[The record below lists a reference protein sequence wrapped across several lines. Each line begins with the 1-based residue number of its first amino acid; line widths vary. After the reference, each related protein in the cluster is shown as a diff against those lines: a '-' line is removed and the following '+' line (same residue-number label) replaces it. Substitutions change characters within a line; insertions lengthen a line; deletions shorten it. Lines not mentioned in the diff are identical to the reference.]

1 MTAVAET
8 IEVRT
13 ETLNLVADVALSA
26 AGSSS
31 KLPAVRIVAY
41 GGGVMTVPG
50 WNDIVIDLAGLDVT
64 GSVALLSDHDS
75 TRRGVVGHGRAEVAG
90 GRLTVA
96 GTISATTAAAR
107 EIVESARNGFAWEA
121 SVGLEVH
128 ERRRVAA
135 GEVVLV
141 NGRTIRALAGGF
153 TLVSRGRL
161 REVSIVALGCDG
173 GTSVSIAAAQKRT
186 EGVMVTTAT
195 VEQDV
200 VEQQTQETATET
212 VEAGRVAAIRKIC
225 AGRFPE
231 IEERAVAEQWDTN
244 RVELE
249 VLRASRPKVPVAY
262 VPDQHVPTSASL
274 EAAILM
280 RMGKSGLG
288 EKVLGAPAME
298 AGERLG
304 AAHMMDICRAAL
316 LSEHRDVP
324 HGRLDLVRASLSTLA
339 LPTAL
344 GNVANKLLLDAY
356 NETPATWRSFCAVRS
371 VSDFKVNTAIR
382 PSFSGALQPVAPGGE
397 LKHGSVAESTM
408 QYSIDTF
415 GKLLSVDR
423 RDIIN
428 DDLGLFEDAASAHGR
443 AAMRSLNDLVYA
455 VLLANASGFFST
467 GNGNY
472 QDGADSA
479 LGFDALA
486 AAILLMRSQRDDEHN
501 DLDLRPA
508 VLLVGPG
515 LESTA
520 RALLQSEYIQQTV
533 GQPTGNSLRQAVSL
547 EVEPRLSNI
556 AKFGAAASGK
566 EWFLFTNP
574 AFAALVVA
582 FLNGIQTP
590 TTEFFGLEATVERL
604 AVSWRV
610 FFDYGAA
617 LCDPRAGVLSKGQA

>member
-1 MTAVAET
+1 MTSMETTAVAPP
-8 IEVRT
+8 

-26 AGSSS
+26 AGSKD
-31 KLPAVRIVAY
+31 KLPAVHILAY
-41 GGGVMTVPG
+41 GGNLMKVPG
-50 WNDIVIDLAGLDVT
+50 WGDIVIDLAGLDVSA
-64 GSVALLSDHDS
+64 SVAILSDHDS

-96 GTISATTAAAR
+96 GTISATTAAAK

-128 ERRRVAA
+128 EQRRVAA
-135 GEVVLV
+135 GETVAV

-153 TLVSRGRL
+153 TLVARGRL

-173 GTSVSIAAAQKRT
+173 DTSVSIAAQKRT
-186 EGVMVTTAT
+186 EAAMETEVMVAQ
-195 VEQDV
+195 EQEV
-200 VEQQTQETATET
+200 VEQQETET
-212 VEAGRVAAIRKIC
+212 VEAGRVADIKKIC

-231 IEERAVAEQWDTN
+231 IEARAVAEQWDTN

-249 VLRASRPKVPVAY
+249 VLRASRPKVPMTFIPEQRVT
-262 VPDQHVPTSASL
+262 TSASL

-288 EKVLGAPAME
+288 EKVLGAQAME
-298 AGERLG
+298 MGERLG

-324 HGRLDLVRASLSTLA
+324 HGRLDLVRASLSTLS

-371 VSDFKVNTAIR
+371 VSDFKTNTAIR
-382 PSFSGALQPVAPGGE
+382 PSFTGALQPVAPGGE
-397 LKHGSVAESTM
+397 LKHGTVAESTM

-443 AAMRSLNDLVYA
+443 AAMRSLNDLVYS
-455 VLLANASGFFST
+455 VLLANASGHFSS

-472 QDGADSA
+472 QEGADSA
-479 LGFDALA
+479 LSFDALA

-515 LESTA
+515 LESLA
-520 RALLQSEYIQQTV
+520 RALLQSEYIMQAV
-533 GQPTGNSLRQAVSL
+533 GQPTGNSLRQAVTL
-547 EVEPRLSNI
+547 EIEQRLSNS

-566 EWFLFTNP
+566 EWFLFTSP

-590 TTEFFGLEATVERL
+590 TVEFFGLEQTVERL

-617 LCDPRAGVLSKGQA
+617 LCDPRAAVMSKGQA

>member
-1 MTAVAET
+1 MTIETTAVAAPP
-8 IEVRT
+8 

-26 AGSSS
+26 AGSKD
-31 KLPAVRIVAY
+31 KLPAVQIVAY

-50 WNDIVIDLAGLDVT
+50 WGDIVIDLAGLDVT

-135 GEVVLV
+135 GEVVAV
-141 NGRTIRALAGGF
+141 NGRTIRALANGF

-173 GTSVSIAAAQKRT
+173 GTSVSIAAQKRT

-200 VEQQTQETATET
+200 VEQQTRETETATL
-212 VEAGRVAAIRKIC
+212 EAGRVEAIRKIC

-249 VLRASRPKVPVAY
+249 VLRASRPKVPAAY
-262 VPDQHVPTSASL
+262 IPDQHVPTSASL

-280 RMGKSGLG
+280 RMGKGGLG

-304 AAHMMDICRAAL
+304 AAHLMDICRAAL

-324 HGRLDLVRASLSTLA
+324 HGRLDMVRAALSTMS

-344 GNVANKLLLDAY
+344 GAVANKLLLDSY

-371 VSDFKVNTAIR
+371 VSDFKTNTAIR
-382 PSFSGALQPVAPGGE
+382 PSFTGALQPVAPGGE
-397 LKHGSVAESTM
+397 LKHGSVAESTTTF
-408 QYSIDTF
+408 SVDTY

-428 DDLGLFEDAASAHGR
+428 DDMGLFQDAASAHGR

-455 VLLANASGFFST
+455 VLLANASGFFSE

-533 GQPTGNSLRQAVSL
+533 GQPTGNSLRQAVTL
-547 EVEPRLSNI
+547 EIEPRLSNT

-590 TTEFFGLEATVERL
+590 TTEFFGLEQTVERL

-617 LCDPRAGVLSKGQA
+617 LCDPRAAVMSKGQA